1 MNSRSSAW
9 LTYGGEEGDVAAADQ
24 VLQGLQQGGLLD
36 ELSVVGLEEGDEDG
50 VGVDLGGVGWA
61 LIIGKCMNNI
71 TGFERSCEEEEE
83 EEEEEEFGRENH
95 VHGE

>member
-1 MNSRSSAW
+1 MVD
-9 LTYGGEEGDVAAADQ
+9 GGEDNDVAAADH

-36 ELSVVGLEEGDEDG
+36 ELGVVGLEEGDEDG

-71 TGFERSCEEEEE
+71 VGFDIERNCEEEEE
-83 EEEEEEFGRENH
+83 EERRVWERKTMSILR
-95 VHGE
+95 